1 MATAELDIEMPVAFQ
16 DLFKP
21 SRYKAFYSG
30 RGCAKSHSIAM
41 ALLLRGVQKPL
52 RVLCAR
58 EIQKSIKDSV
68 KLLLDDKIG
77 LFGIGNFYESLKN
90 EIKGSNGTTFNFA
103 GLGTMTADQ
112 IKSMEGIDIVWVEE
126 AQNISQRSLEILIP
140 TIRKPG
146 SELWFSWNPRH
157 PTDPVD
163 QLFRGEVVP
172 ENAIIRR
179 VRVEDNPYFP
189 GELLEEMEFDRKQK
203 PDRFAHIWM
212 GEYEPTAVG
221 AIWSR
226 QNLHQNRRAEAPELE
241 RIVVAV
247 DPAISS
253 GDKSDE
259 HGILVQGIGSD
270 GRGYVLDDQSIK
282 GTPGQ
287 WANRAIST
295 FDRYEADALVIEI
308 NQGGD
313 MVRHTLESIRPSI
326 PIIEVRATRGKHV
339 RAEPI
344 SALYEQNRISHVGSF
359 PDLEAQMCQ
368 MTAGGYEGEGSPD
381 RVDAMVWGFTELMPQ
396 LVASKQVE
404 EPMYDHYVGEG
415 SWLG

>member
-1 MATAELDIEMPVAFQ
+1 
-16 DLFKP
+16 
-21 SRYKAFYSG
+21 
-30 RGCAKSHSIAM
+30 
-41 ALLLRGVQKPL
+41 
-52 RVLCAR
+52 
-58 EIQKSIKDSV
+58 
-68 KLLLDDKIG
+68 
-77 LFGIGNFYESLKN
+77 
-90 EIKGSNGTTFNFA
+90 
-103 GLGTMTADQ
+103 
-112 IKSMEGIDIVWVEE
+112 
-126 AQNISQRSLEILIP
+126 
-140 TIRKPG
+140 
-146 SELWFSWNPRH
+146 
-157 PTDPVD
+157 
-163 QLFRGEVVP
+163 
-172 ENAIIRR
+172 
-179 VRVEDNPYFP
+179 
-189 GELLEEMEFDRKQK
+189 MEFDRKQK